1 MAWPVLASV
10 CAVLLGMLVIG
21 VLTIGDVGIMLVAI
35 ALLCGAFTVGL
46 AVITIRIDED
56 GIRARSLLG
65 FSAVEASLSEIE
77 SVSVRDVKAFG
88 EFGGW
93 GLRSS
98 PEHGLGMILRSG
110 PALALHQHSG
120 QTLTVTI
127 RDAHEAAQELERR
140 GIRTVTRA
148 V

>member
-1 MAWPVLASV
+1 MAWPVLAPV
-10 CAVLLGMLVIG
+10 CAVLLGLLAIG
-21 VLTIGDVGIMLVAI
+21 VLTIGDLGIMLVAI

-46 AVITIRIDED
+46 AVVTIRIDED

-77 SVSVRDVKAFG
+77 SVSVRDVKALG
-88 EFGGW
+88 DFGGW

-110 PALALHQHSG
+110 PALVLHQHSG
-120 QTLTVTI
+120 QTLTVAS
-127 RDAHEAAQELERR
+127 RDAHEAARELEQR
-140 GIRTVTRA
+140 GIA
-148 V
+148 VSAP